1 MTDIFKVYADAK
13 RNADPRARQAVDYAE
28 NKVAMGALGGVG
40 AAANYMAPEVTNQV
54 KDFAMG
60 AKDYIVDQADQFK
73 DATGLS
79 MGLSAKPFSPTDS
92 TITPKFDMSM
102 LGVPNF
108 QGQAQTTLGNEGVQ
122 DYNVQGQYSIPDS
135 NFNVNANYG
144 SQGGQL
150 GAGYNNEGFSA
161 GVTAPINT
169 DRVSDMLGKLQLGMN
184 YSRKF

>member
-1 MTDIFKVYADAK
+1 MTDIFKEWTAAK
-13 RNADPRARQAVDYAE
+13 QRADPRARQAVDFAE
-28 NKVAMGALGGVG
+28 NKVAMGALSGVG
-40 AAANYMAPEVTNQV
+40 AAANYMAPEAVNQV

-60 AKDYIVDQADQFK
+60 AKDYLVEQADQFK

-79 MGLSAKPFSPTDS
+79 MGLSAKPLSPTDS

-102 LGVPNF
+102 LGIPNF

-122 DYNVQGQYSIPDS
+122 DYNIQGQYNIPDS
-135 NFNVNANYG
+135 NFNLNANYG
-144 SQGGQL
+144 PQGGQA

-161 GVTAPINT
+161 GVTVPITPDKLSNIKEP
-169 DRVSDMLGKLQLGMN
+169 RVSMN